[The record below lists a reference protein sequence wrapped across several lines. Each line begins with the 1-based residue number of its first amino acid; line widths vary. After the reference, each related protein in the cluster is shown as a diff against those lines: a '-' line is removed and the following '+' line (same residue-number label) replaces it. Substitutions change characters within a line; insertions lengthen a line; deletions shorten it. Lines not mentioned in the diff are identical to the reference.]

1 MAVNLMALHEVTPDF
16 KDRRMWRF
24 CWNQKAVKSRH
35 CALLLIECFN
45 VPKWPC
51 RTLILAVNT
60 LMQCPFAFHH
70 IFAFPAWW
78 EICCEERL
86 RGHFV
91 VCSFPDHMYECVHPD
106 PSITTAATAQMF
118 PMEDRGARE
127 EMEPFLEVAHQW
139 RNWGGDYMRGMCP
152 QSWRW
157 GVGECS
163 LPLPLLYL
171 PCSAGTGIDF
181 TGDWSLQGLSV
192 LAGNAMLEASDW
204 SLNSELS
211 WFSGV
216 IMIKKIGGE

>member
-1 MAVNLMALHEVTPDF
+1 MP
-16 KDRRMWRF
+16 
-24 CWNQKAVKSRH
+24 
-35 CALLLIECFN
+35 CALLPFTIFLHSQLGGKFAVKKGWGGTLWSAVSQTTCMNVYIPTPPSPPPPPPRCFQ
-45 VPKWPC
+45 W
-51 RTLILAVNT
+51 RT
-60 LMQCPFAFHH
+60 
-70 IFAFPAWW
+70 
-78 EICCEERL
+78 
-86 RGHFV
+86 
-91 VCSFPDHMYECVHPD
+91 
-106 PSITTAATAQMF
+106 
-118 PMEDRGARE
+118 E